1 MYEIIRGNL
10 DRQARGLTL
19 LRQLLDEEFSLLMDR
34 NTNEIMSLEFSIH
47 ELVRQ
52 LAAEK
57 LGIQRALGGGKVLDY
72 ADMQAEEARRDEL
85 RDLWQRIDASEQHC
99 SRQASLNAELS
110 LALLDQSKE
119 MLTYL
124 HKRVQPQT
132 ASTYGRSGGYLQK
145 RPDAALISGRL

>member
-10 DRQARGLTL
+10 DRQARALTL
-19 LRQLLDEEFSLLMDR
+19 LSQLLDEEFSLLMARKTD
-34 NTNEIMSLEFSIH
+34 EIMSLEFSIH

-57 LGIQRALGGGKVLDY
+57 LSVQRALGGGKILDY
-72 ADMQAEEARRDEL
+72 AQMQTEEERCAELNE
-85 RDLWQRIDASEQHC
+85 LWQRIDASEQYC
-99 SRQASLNAELS
+99 SRQASINAELS
-110 LALLDQSKE
+110 LALLDQSKA

-124 HKRVQPQT
+124 HKRIQPQT

-145 RPDAALISGRL
+145 RPDAALITGRL